1 MKRKLILI
9 MAVLLIALLVWALLP
24 KTSMINIQTMAY
36 EYALDQKEP
45 LAEHEISIGGRYT
58 KRLFREDVFS
68 GHMLISGFPET
79 NGASVYIQFWN
90 DHDFGVIS
98 YQQGGVPVWETEL
111 KQIYVNEDF
120 SEFVIQLFEVAK
132 TEEGLQSAW
141 NSETGHILCP
151 APDYETMTK
160 ICAELGMPISTEGG
174 ETG

>member
-1 MKRKLILI
+1 MKRKLMLI

-24 KTSMINIQTMAY
+24 KTSMINIQTAAY

-45 LAEHEISIGGRYT
+45 LAEHEISIGGQYT
-58 KRLFREDVFS
+58 RRLFREDVFS

-111 KQIYVNEDF
+111 KQIYANDDF
-120 SEFVIQLFEVAK
+120 SELVIQLFAFKKEGDEIHSSWSADTGRVLTTAQDYD
-132 TEEGLQSAW
+132 TMTALCNELGLAVILEEG
-141 NSETGHILCP
+141 
-151 APDYETMTK
+151 
-160 ICAELGMPISTEGG
+160 
-174 ETG
+174 